1 MSMWDQRYSG
11 IEYHFGTRPAAFLE
25 RTAGLLPVPSKV
37 LCIADGEGRNSVHL
51 ASLGHAVEAMDASS
65 VGIEKARAL
74 ALAAGVTLRFTEA
87 DIARWPWAP
96 DSYDAVVAVF
106 IQFAGPD
113 LRRAIWAGI
122 RRTLRP
128 GGRLLL
134 HGYALRQLAN
144 GTGGP
149 PFPENLYTPAIL
161 REELDGFQIDSLD
174 DYDAEIH
181 EGSGHSGRSALID
194 LIATRPG

>member
-25 RTAGLLPVPSKV
+25 RAAMVLPVPSRV

-51 ASLGHAVEAMDASS
+51 ASLGHVVEAMDASH

-74 ALAAGVTLRFTEA
+74 AQAAGVTVRFTET

-96 DSYDAVVAVF
+96 GACDAVVAVF

-113 LRRAIWAGI
+113 LRRAIFAGI

-149 PFPENLYTPAIL
+149 PIAENLYTPEIL
-161 REELDGFQIDSLD
+161 RAELAGFRIDSLD

-181 EGSGHSGRSALID
+181 EGAGHCGGSALID
-194 LIATRPG
+194 LIATRTV

>member
-1 MSMWDQRYSG
+1 MTMWDQRYSG
-11 IEYHFGTRPAAFLE
+11 VNYHFGTRPAAFLE
-25 RTAGLLPVPSKV
+25 RAAAVLPVPSRI
-37 LCIADGEGRNSVHL
+37 LCIADGEGRNSVYL
-51 ASLGHAVEAMDASS
+51 ASLGHRVEAMDSSS

-74 ALAAGVTLRFTEA
+74 AHAAGVAIRFSEA
-87 DIARWPWAP
+87 DIARWPWVPGA
-96 DSYDAVVAVF
+96 YDAVVAVF

-113 LRRAIWAGI
+113 LRRAIFAGI

-134 HGYALRQLAN
+134 HGYALRQLEN

-161 REELDGFQIDSLD
+161 REELAGLHIDSLD

-181 EGSGHSGRSALID
+181 EGSGHSGPSALID
-194 LIATRPG
+194 LIATRPD

>member
-1 MSMWDQRYSG
+1 MWDQRYSG
-11 IEYHFGTRPAAFLE
+11 VEYHFGTRPAVFLE
-25 RTAGLLPVPSKV
+25 RAAAVLPVPSRI

-51 ASLGHAVEAMDASS
+51 AGLGHAVEAMDSS
-65 VGIEKARAL
+65 AIGIEKARAL
-74 ALAAGVTLRFTEA
+74 AHAAGVRIRFTEA
-87 DIARWPWAP
+87 DIASWSWIPGA
-96 DSYDAVVAVF
+96 YDAVVAIF

-113 LRRAIWAGI
+113 LRRAIFAGI

-149 PFPENLYTPAIL
+149 PFAENLYTPEIL
-161 REELDGFQIDSLD
+161 RAELAGLRIDRLD

-181 EGSGHSGRSALID
+181 EGTGHSGASALID
-194 LIATRPG
+194 LIATRTG